1 MVNKPSKNQS
11 KQTLASLKKQI
22 IPILKKHHVKKAGIF
37 GSYARGEQN
46 KKSDVDVLIL
56 PPKGM
61 GFAFFGIEIELEEAL
76 GKKVDVVSYRGLSP
90 YLKKRILNEEVRIL

>member
-1 MVNKPSKNQS
+1 MVKKQVKQS
-11 KQTLASLKKQI
+11 LASLKKQI
-22 IPILKKHHVKKAGIF
+22 IPILKRHKVKKAGIF

-61 GFAFFGIEIELEEAL
+61 GLEFVALALELEEKL
-76 GKKVDVVSYRGLSP
+76 HKKVDLLSYRAIHPL
-90 YLKKRILNEEVRIL
+90 LKDYILKDEVRII